1 LFKMEGSMLATNTNP
16 SAYSQSII
24 LSNST
29 DSNSY
34 MSSIKD
40 TNYAGDESF
49 QLSDNKFGNNLVKLI
64 FLLCFISAYYS
75 SDSVSSYENKLNS
88 TVSIAP
94 EVYKS
99 SQEFWWN
106 QKHYVEVYKLE
117 STNQGRSA
125 SAYMTVLMH
134 YAVRSGDVKFL
145 NTFFEKLNRTQ
156 LTSWSLIALL
166 RSTSVYKQDIVL
178 WKDFYIFT
186 RELVEKS
193 GLNPKRELYGL
204 DRGLSL

>member
-1 LFKMEGSMLATNTNP
+1 MLATNTNP

>member
-1 LFKMEGSMLATNTNP
+1 MLATNTNP

-178 WKDFYIFT
+178 WKDFYVFT
-186 RELVEKS
+186 RDLVEKS

>member
-1 LFKMEGSMLATNTNP
+1 MLATNTNP

-178 WKDFYIFT
+178 WKDFYVFT
-186 RELVEKS
+186 RELVE
-193 GLNPKRELYGL
+193 KRELYGL

>member
-1 LFKMEGSMLATNTNP
+1 MLATNTNP

-166 RSTSVYKQDIVL
+166 RSTSVYKQNIVL
-178 WKDFYIFT
+178 WKDFYVFT

>member
-1 LFKMEGSMLATNTNP
+1 MLATNIYP
-16 SAYSQSII
+16 SAYSQSIM
-24 LSNST
+24 LSN
-29 DSNSY
+29 DPHSNSY
-34 MSSIKD
+34 ISSKKD
-40 TNYAGDESF
+40 TNYVSDNSF
-49 QLSDNKFGNNLVKLI
+49 QLSDNKFDNSLVKLI

-75 SDSVSSYENKLNS
+75 SDSVSSYENGLDS

-106 QKHYVEVYKLE
+106 PRHYLEVYKLE
-117 STNQGRSA
+117 STNQGKSA

-145 NTFFEKLNRTQ
+145 NTFFEKLNKTQ

-166 RSTSVYKQDIVL
+166 RSTSIYKQEIVL
-178 WKDFYIFT
+178 WKDFYMFT
-186 RELVEKS
+186 RELVENS

>member
-1 LFKMEGSMLATNTNP
+1 MLATNINHN
-16 SAYSQSII
+16 AYSQSIM
-24 LSNST
+24 LSNNT

-34 MSSIKD
+34 MRSIKD
-40 TNYAGDESF
+40 TDYASNESF
-49 QLSDNKFGNNLVKLI
+49 KLSDNKFDNSLVKLI

-75 SDSVSSYENKLNS
+75 SDSVSSYDNKLNS
-88 TVSIAP
+88 NVSIAP
-94 EVYKS
+94 
-99 SQEFWWN
+99 
-106 QKHYVEVYKLE
+106 EVYKLE

-125 SAYMTVLMH
+125 SAYITVLMH

-145 NTFFEKLNRTQ
+145 NTFFEKLNKTQ

-166 RSTSVYKQDIVL
+166 RSTSVYKQDVVL
-178 WKDFYIFT
+178 WKDFYVFT

>member
-1 LFKMEGSMLATNTNP
+1 MLATNTNP

-49 QLSDNKFGNNLVKLI
+49 QLSDNKFGNNLAKLI

-178 WKDFYIFT
+178 WKDFYVFT

>member
-1 LFKMEGSMLATNTNP
+1 MLATNINHN
-16 SAYSQSII
+16 AYSQSIM
-24 LSNST
+24 LSNNT

-34 MSSIKD
+34 MRSIKD
-40 TNYAGDESF
+40 TDYASNESF
-49 QLSDNKFGNNLVKLI
+49 KLSDNKFDNSLVKLI

-75 SDSVSSYENKLNS
+75 SDSVSSYDNKLNS
-88 TVSIAP
+88 NVSIAP
-94 EVYKS
+94 EVYKT

-106 QKHYVEVYKLE
+106 NKHYLEVYKLE

-125 SAYMTVLMH
+125 SAYITVLMH

-145 NTFFEKLNRTQ
+145 NNFFEKLNRTQ

-178 WKDFYIFT
+178 WKDFYVFT

>member
-1 LFKMEGSMLATNTNP
+1 MLATNIYP
-16 SAYSQSII
+16 SAYSQSIM
-24 LSNST
+24 LSN
-29 DSNSY
+29 DAHSNSY
-34 MSSIKD
+34 MSSKKD
-40 TNYAGDESF
+40 TNYVSDNSF
-49 QLSDNKFGNNLVKLI
+49 QLSDNKFDNSIVKLI

-75 SDSVSSYENKLNS
+75 SDSVSSYENGLDSN
-88 TVSIAP
+88 VSIAP
-94 EVYKS
+94 EVYKT

-106 QKHYVEVYKLE
+106 PRHYVEVYKLE
-117 STNQGRSA
+117 STNQGKSA

-145 NTFFEKLNRTQ
+145 NTFFEKLNKTQ

-166 RSTSVYKQDIVL
+166 RSTSIYKQEIVL
-178 WKDFYIFT
+178 WKDFYMFT
-186 RELVEKS
+186 RELVENS

>member
-1 LFKMEGSMLATNTNP
+1 MLATNINHN
-16 SAYSQSII
+16 AYSQSIM
-24 LSNST
+24 LSNNT

-117 STNQGRSA
+117 DR
-125 SAYMTVLMH
+125 
-134 YAVRSGDVKFL
+134 K
-145 NTFFEKLNRTQ
+145 
-156 LTSWSLIALL
+156 
-166 RSTSVYKQDIVL
+166 SVV
-178 WKDFYIFT
+178 
-186 RELVEKS
+186 
-193 GLNPKRELYGL
+193 
-204 DRGLSL
+204 

>member
-1 LFKMEGSMLATNTNP
+1 MLATNTNP

-166 RSTSVYKQDIVL
+166 RSTSVYKQEIVL
-178 WKDFYIFT
+178 WKDFYVFT

>member
-1 LFKMEGSMLATNTNP
+1 MLATNTNP

-106 QKHYVEVYKLE
+106 QKHYVDVYKLE

-178 WKDFYIFT
+178 WKDFYVFT

>member
-1 LFKMEGSMLATNTNP
+1 MLATNTNP

-178 WKDFYIFT
+178 WKDFYVFT
-186 RELVEKS
+186 RELVEK
-193 GLNPKRELYGL
+193 
-204 DRGLSL
+204 

>member
-1 LFKMEGSMLATNTNP
+1 MLATNTNP

-145 NTFFEKLNRTQ
+145 NTFFEKLTRTQ

-178 WKDFYIFT
+178 WKDFYVFT

>member
-1 LFKMEGSMLATNTNP
+1 MLATNTNP

-29 DSNSY
+29 GSNSY

-178 WKDFYIFT
+178 WKDFYVFT

>member
-1 LFKMEGSMLATNTNP
+1 MLATNTNP

-145 NTFFEKLNRTQ
+145 NNFFEKLNRTQ

-178 WKDFYIFT
+178 WKDFYVFT

>member
-1 LFKMEGSMLATNTNP
+1 MLSTNTNP

-178 WKDFYIFT
+178 WKDFYVFT

>member
-1 LFKMEGSMLATNTNP
+1 MLATNTNP

-99 SQEFWWN
+99 SQEFWWD

-178 WKDFYIFT
+178 WKDFYVFT

>member
-1 LFKMEGSMLATNTNP
+1 MLATNTNP

-40 TNYAGDESF
+40 T
-49 QLSDNKFGNNLVKLI
+49 
-64 FLLCFISAYYS
+64 
-75 SDSVSSYENKLNS
+75 
-88 TVSIAP
+88 
-94 EVYKS
+94 
-99 SQEFWWN
+99 
-106 QKHYVEVYKLE
+106 
-117 STNQGRSA
+117 TNQGRSA

-178 WKDFYIFT
+178 WKDFYVFT

-193 GLNPKRELYGL
+193 GLNPNRELYGL

>member
-1 LFKMEGSMLATNTNP
+1 MLATNTNP

-145 NTFFEKLNRTQ
+145 NTFCEKLNRTQ

-178 WKDFYIFT
+178 WKDFYVFT